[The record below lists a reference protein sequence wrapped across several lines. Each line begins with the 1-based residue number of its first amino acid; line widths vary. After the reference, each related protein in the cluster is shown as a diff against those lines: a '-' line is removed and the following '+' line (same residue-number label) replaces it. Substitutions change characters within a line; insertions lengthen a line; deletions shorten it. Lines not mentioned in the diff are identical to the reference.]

1 MKLAKSCVINA
12 TGKVALVLG
21 HLAYAAWKL
30 WNVANYERKNWT
42 KESGIAYPNWYDQK
56 KRLKDEF
63 WYNNLPSQSAQELL
77 HRLDGAW
84 KSFYKLKKTGG
95 IENPKPPNYKH
106 EPFNVNYLK
115 DGFTVLSGNIVRL
128 AIPKQLRGYLQEKFY
143 FEDTF
148 LYVDV
153 PNHLQLKDEKVKT
166 LEFKPLGQGKYELIV
181 VIEIPDIER
190 HAPSTKFMSLDFGVN
205 NFLSGT
211 MYDGTSFILSGR
223 QLLSMNRYFDKT
235 ISYYDSLS
243 DAGQSAK
250 GVQYPKQSKRVTA
263 LYEKRRKQVHHLLHT
278 MSRAVINMA
287 IAHGVDTIL
296 IGDLKGIREA
306 KNFGV
311 KTNQRFHKW
320 PFRKVAELIRYKA
333 ALIGIAVVSLTEEY
347 SSQTCSVCKEMPT
360 KENAR
365 KANRKY
371 RGLYSCKECG
381 IVMNADI
388 NGARNIAKKY
398 LETFCERSQDRPVVG
413 LGRPWMY
420 RFNGSRFV
428 A

>member
-1 MKLAKSCVINA
+1 MKLAKSCVINT

-128 AIPKQLRGYLQEKFY
+128 AIPKQLRGYLQEKFD

-148 LYVDV
+148 VYVDV

-166 LEFKPLGQGKYELIV
+166 LEFKPLGQGKYELII
-181 VIEIPDIER
+181 VIEIPDIEE
-190 HAPSTKFMSLDFGVN
+190 HEPSTKFMSLDFGIN

-235 ISYYDSLS
+235 ISYYDSFS

-287 IAHGVDTIL
+287 IAHDVETIL

-347 SSQTCSVCKEMPT
+347 TSQTCSVCKEMPT
-360 KENAR
+360 KENAC

-371 RGLYSCKECG
+371 RGLYSCNECG
-381 IVMNADI
+381 TVMNADI

-398 LETFCERSQDRPVVG
+398 LETFCERSQDQPVVG

>member
-12 TGKVALVLG
+12 KGNVSLVLG

-42 KESGIAYPNWYDQK
+42 KESGITYPNWYDQK

-77 HRLDGAW
+77 HTLEGAW

-106 EPFNVNYLK
+106 EPFNVKYLK
-115 DGFTVLSGNIVRL
+115 DGFRVLSGNRVRL
-128 AIPKQLRGYLQEKFY
+128 AIPKQLRGYLKETFG

-153 PNHLQLKDEKVKT
+153 PNHLQLKGEMVKT
-166 LEFKPLGQGKYELIV
+166 MEFKPLGQGKYELIV
-181 VIEIPDIER
+181 VIEIPDIKE
-190 HAPSTKFMSLDFGVN
+190 HAPSTRFMSLDFGIN

-211 MYDGTSFILSGR
+211 MYDGTSFIHSGR
-223 QLLSMNRYFDKT
+223 QLLSLNRYFDKT
-235 ISYYDSLS
+235 ISYYDSIA
-243 DAGQSAK
+243 DAQQSAK
-250 GVQYPKQSKRVTA
+250 GVNYPKQSKRVSA

-278 MSRAVINMA
+278 MTRAVINTA
-287 IAHGVDTIL
+287 IAHGVETIVV
-296 IGDLKGIREA
+296 GDLTGIREA

-311 KTNQRFHKW
+311 KINQRFHKW

-333 ALIGIAVVSLTEEY
+333 ALVGIAVVSMTEEY
-347 SSQTCSVCKEMPT
+347 SSQTCSVCKDMPS
-360 KENAR
+360 KGNAR
-365 KANRKY
+365 KTNRIH
-371 RGLYSCKECG
+371 RGLYVCQDCG
-381 IVMNADI
+381 TVMNADL

-398 LETFCERSQDRPVVG
+398 LETFCEESQDRLVVG

>member
-12 TGKVALVLG
+12 TGDVSLVLG

-30 WNVANYERKNWT
+30 WNVANYERKNWE
-42 KESGIAYPNWYDQK
+42 KESGISYPNWYDQK
-56 KRLKDEF
+56 KRLKDHF

-77 HRLDGAW
+77 HVLECAW

-95 IENPKPPNYKH
+95 IENAKPPKFKH
-106 EPFNVNYLK
+106 EPFNVKYLK
-115 DGFTVLSGNIVRL
+115 DGYTVLSGNIVRL
-128 AIPKQLRGYLQEKFY
+128 AIPKQLRGYLKENFG

-153 PNHLQLKDEKVKT
+153 PNHLQLKGEKVKT

-181 VIEIPDIER
+181 VIEIPDIEE
-190 HAPSTKFMSLDFGVN
+190 HAPSKKFMSLDFGIN
-205 NFLSGT
+205 NFLSGA
-211 MYDGTSFILSGR
+211 MYDGTSFIYSGR
-223 QLLSMNRYFDKT
+223 QLLSLNRYFDKT

-243 DAGQSAK
+243 DAQQSAK
-250 GVQYPKQSKRVTA
+250 GVKYPKQSKRVSA

-278 MSRAVINMA
+278 MSRAVINTA
-287 IAHGVDTIL
+287 IAHGVDTIVV
-296 IGDLKGIREA
+296 GDLTGIREA

-333 ALIGIAVVSLTEEY
+333 ALVGIAVVSVTEEY
-347 SSQTCSVCKEMPT
+347 SSQTCSVCKEMPS
-360 KENAR
+360 KVNAR
-365 KANRKY
+365 KANRKH
-371 RGLYSCKECG
+371 RGLYVCKDCG
-381 IVMNADI
+381 TVMNADV
-388 NGARNIAKKY
+388 NGAINIAKKY
-398 LETFCERSQDRPVVG
+398 LVTFCEGSQDRPVVD